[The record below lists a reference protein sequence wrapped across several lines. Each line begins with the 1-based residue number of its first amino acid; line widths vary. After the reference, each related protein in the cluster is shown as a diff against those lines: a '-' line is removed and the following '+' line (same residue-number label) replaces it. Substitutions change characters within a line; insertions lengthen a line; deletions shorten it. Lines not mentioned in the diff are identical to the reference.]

1 MYEKQEKNMC
11 GPIDD
16 HVEDSKYLYISRLP
30 HQELFKPARF
40 PNSAELRPSLALENM
55 VALNPVNHQFSP

>member
-16 HVEDSKYLYISRLP
+16 HVEDSKYLYILQSSPSRIVQASKVP
-30 HQELFKPARF
+30 K
-40 PNSAELRPSLALENM
+40 LRRITAFLAGKIWYPSI
-55 VALNPVNHQFSP
+55 Q